1 MEGGKGVGWGHGSH
15 GRQKVKFLWSVQ
27 GRGEGGGRSVHDLF
41 MRGSGIRN
49 EEYEFKFGIA
59 LSAS

>member
-1 MEGGKGVGWGHGSH
+1 MALAWQTKSQVFVVCAEAKEA
-15 GRQKVKFLWSVQ
+15 
-27 GRGEGGGRSVHDLF
+27 RGESVHDLL